1 VRIEVATQAMAEA
14 CDDVRCAAA
23 RLGWLGD
30 STSWRIDSGDL
41 AADDA
46 VHALGAVVKESLEQ
60 LERVL
65 RTVALVVDVAA
76 ADYAR
81 AEARAGAASDVGDG

>member
-1 VRIEVATQAMAEA
+1 MRIEVATQAMAGA
-14 CDDVRCAAA
+14 CDAVRCAAA
-23 RLGWLGD
+23 RLGGLGD
-30 STSWRIDSGDL
+30 STTWRIDSGDL

-46 VHALGAVVKESLEQ
+46 VHALGEVVTESLEQ

-65 RTVALVVDVAA
+65 HAVSVVVDVAA

-81 AEARAGAASDVGDG
+81 AEAIATPPSVGGR

>member
-1 VRIEVATQAMAEA
+1 MRIEVATQAMAGACEA
-14 CDDVRCAAA
+14 VRCAAA
-23 RLGWLGD
+23 RLGGLGD
-30 STSWRIDSGDL
+30 STAWRIDSGDL

-46 VHALGAVVKESLEQ
+46 VRVLGAVVSESLEQ

-76 ADYAR
+76 ADYAQ
-81 AEARAGAASDVGDG
+81 AEARAGAGFDAGDG

>member
-1 VRIEVATQAMAEA
+1 VWIEVATKAMADA
-14 CDDVRCAAA
+14 CDAVRCAAA
-23 RLGWLGD
+23 RLGWLGN
-30 STSWRIDSGDL
+30 SAAWRIDSGDL

-46 VHALGAVVKESLEQ
+46 ARVLGEVVADSLEQ

-65 RTVALVVDVAA
+65 RTVAVVVDVAA

-81 AEARAGAASDVGDG
+81 AEARAGAPSDVGDG

>member
-1 VRIEVATQAMAEA
+1 MRIEVTTGAMAEA
-14 CDDVRCAAA
+14 RDGVRRAAA
-23 RLGWLGD
+23 RTGEVALSAD
-30 STSWRIDSGDL
+30 WRTDSGDL

-46 VHALGAVVKESLEQ
+46 VRVLGDVVVESLEQ

-65 RTVALVVDVAA
+65 QTVAVVVDVAA

-81 AEARAGAASDVGDG
+81 AEARSVGGR